1 MIVEV
6 PVIRQV
12 GRLAVLSAAISNG
25 RGALGNTRVLEYMV
39 PLAFEDWLSPR
50 ADAFAALLLVPCMN
64 RAEPLEVRGP
74 VSPRLLQGLDAYQ
87 RVFAEWFPDRLS
99 TIELRCEDVSIAP
112 APEPGYVA
120 SAFSGGLD
128 SFHTLKSSRGFP
140 APSRPSHAIF
150 VHGFDVPL
158 GREADHEVILE
169 ANRRAVNTV
178 GVTLIPVRT
187 NVRKVAFDWELCF
200 GSALRRSAVISRGMP
215 LVRTVLWRA
224 RLAKLRVRSL
234 SGALT

>member
-12 GRLAVLSAAISNG
+12 GRL
-25 RGALGNTRVLEYMV
+25 
-39 PLAFEDWLSPR
+39 
-50 ADAFAALLLVPCMN
+50 
-64 RAEPLEVRGP
+64 
-74 VSPRLLQGLDAYQ
+74 
-87 RVFAEWFPDRLS
+87 
-99 TIELRCEDVSIAP
+99 
-112 APEPGYVA
+112 
-120 SAFSGGLD
+120 
-128 SFHTLKSSRGFP
+128 
-140 APSRPSHAIF
+140 
-150 VHGFDVPL
+150 
-158 GREADHEVILE
+158 
-169 ANRRAVNTV
+169 AVNTV

-224 RLAKLRVRSL
+224 RLAKPRVRSL